1 MMIAG
6 MSRTRPV
13 ERFSSL
19 ENMGELRICSI
30 MDTMT
35 ANGLVR
41 RYCGDEGKEKLM
53 EDLMAMRLINA
64 VLPTCD
70 NVGI

>member
-19 ENMGELRICSI
+19 ENVGAHRICSI

-35 ANGLVR
+35 GLAR